1 MGLSIWQ
8 VLIVLGVLIFF
19 IVLIAAVTKWVLKK

>member
-8 VLIVLGVLIFF
+8 VLIIIGVLIFF
-19 IVLIAAVTKWVLKK
+19 MVMIAALAKWVLKK

>member
-8 VLIVLGVLIFF
+8 LLIVLGVLIFF
-19 IVLIAAVTKWVLKK
+19 IVLIATLAKWVLKK

>member
-8 VLIVLGVLIFF
+8 VLVVLGVLIFF
-19 IVLIAAVTKWVLKK
+19 MVLIAVLAKWVLKK